1 MIGAFNEAFL
11 AALEEGW
18 TPARDATAQA
28 STVAAIHDLDSPMYE
43 KSQFAHP
50 LLFSQAEFVELS
62 QACRALLSAQLK
74 LINHLIDT
82 HSREGLL
89 DLLRMPRH
97 LARFIHW
104 DNLRHGDAT
113 IGRMDIVPTRQ
124 GYFFCEFNIF
134 PGVGGGE
141 AYEGSRAAT
150 EALGFPRAGL
160 MDSPLRDLAVLYAEE
175 CRKRRLRRVVILD
188 SRGHSGLGYPRQEYL
203 KRYLEDLN
211 AGVSVHILDEVS
223 YPEAWLKREE
233 AERTLIHRM
242 FTYEEVTDGFA
253 FLEKLWA
260 SGAVLTNGFEPEL
273 RMSKRFLALLCEPG
287 HQALFSDDEEAA
299 IRKYLPP
306 AFSLSENNLA
316 AALRDKAGLVFKID
330 DSSSYGGSGVLMG
343 TDWSSEE
350 LERKLR
356 EPGVE
361 RWICQRVVEAETVRL
376 RAGGDSAPEE
386 YRLVLGFYSYGG
398 RTNGFLV
405 RGSRTSKVVNI
416 TSGGKLGWAFVVSE
430 EGRQAFI
437 RHARGRAEDV
447 TSRSA

>member
-28 STVAAIHDLDSPMYE
+28 STMAAIHALDSPMYE

-62 QACRALLSAQLK
+62 RACRALLSAQLK

-82 HSREGLL
+82 RSQEGLL

-175 CRKRRLRRVVILD
+175 CRKRGLRRVVILD

-203 KRYLEDLN
+203 KRYLEALN
-211 AGVSVHILDEVS
+211 PDVQVHILDEVS

-287 HQALFSDDEEAA
+287 HQALFSEDEVAA

-306 AFSLSENNLA
+306 AFSLSEDNLA

-430 EGRQAFI
+430 EGRQTFI